1 MSSPLEHVSNV
12 PRPGS
17 AGDGGAGGQTHPA
30 GIGAAPDRR
39 RLKARLVLGA
49 LIVAALAWLVLG
61 SSDAVIIVA
70 LSCAVY
76 ALAALGQELL
86 IGRAGQVALSGA
98 AFLAV
103 GAFLTGIMAPKG
115 WAPFPVPLIASA
127 AAGWLIGLVTGIT
140 GLRFRGLYLLALQQ
154 VVVFATEQ
162 YESAHAPGGLVVPTL
177 SVAGYEFSDSRHLLV
192 LFIVFDLLACAGLIA
207 LYRSRVGLAWRAVK
221 ESEVAAA
228 IAGID
233 VIRWKLYAFAAS
245 SALTAIAGSLLAYAT
260 TLVDSQTFTIALSI
274 NLIVM
279 VYLGGAGSV
288 VGPMVGAI
296 LLTATPF
303 LLQTWIQPLLGGESG
318 QAQLWFS
325 QHLGSITNG
334 IFLLAFLVIL
344 LVEPGGLAALTR
356 RAGARFERLANRRSA
371 TS

>member
-1 MSSPLEHVSNV
+1 MAV
-12 PRPGS
+12 
-17 AGDGGAGGQTHPA
+17 
-30 GIGAAPDRR
+30 
-39 RLKARLVLGA
+39 GA

-76 ALAALGQELL
+76 ALAAVGQELL

-103 GAFLTGIMAPKG
+103 GAFLTGIMAPEG

-140 GLRFRGLYLLALQQ
+140 GLRFRGLYLLLCSLALQQ

-162 YESAHAPGGLVVPTL
+162 YESHHATGGLVVPTL
-177 SVAGYEFSDSRHLLV
+177 AIAGYEFSNSRQLLV
-192 LFIVFDLLACAGLIA
+192 LFIVFDLLACAGLIV

-245 SALTAIAGSLLAYAT
+245 SALTAVAGSMLAYAT
-260 TLVDSQTFTIALSI
+260 TLVDSQTFTISLSI

-279 VYLGGAGSV
+279 VYLGGVGSV

-334 IFLLAFLVIL
+334 IFLLAFLIIL

-356 RAGARFERLANRRSA
+356 RAGGRFERLAERRSA
-371 TS
+371 ARSAAS